1 MTEIDTSVFYCFR
14 CGNRVKRAEGN
25 CWYCGAPNR
34 RSVRPPRHCPF
45 CGESIAQKAV
55 KCPHC
60 AEFLDGRARPTPVAP
75 SGPPQQITFVID
87 KAVIQADKPLML
99 KGGGQIPPGLAN
111 LLSDQT
117 VRAIQSNQPGLIDQ
131 EGVRALPMPRA
142 AAQAAA
148 SLPEA
153 IEQETEPADT
163 LPAPGKGPAVGK
175 GPAAPK
181 GKAPF
186 PESVRRGGTDL
197 VRPDSTAPVVS
208 SGKERALS
216 LAKAGGT
223 ALAKAGGSALA
234 KLTDRLMGAMESPT
248 APPPT
253 AAPTAATE
261 AGPLDAEEVQL
272 YRTCTVCGNEL
283 LADDNYCFHCGVVQR
298 KIEKSGKPP
307 MRVGGNTFPIF
318 VLCVLLL
325 AGMVYLALFGDRFK
339 SFNLFGR
346 PIRDVLQAAFS
357 GFTFLLLAAAF
368 FIRRTSVN
376 QIAVLVF
383 LVIWGLVSL
392 VALIQSSFFS

>member
-1 MTEIDTSVFYCFR
+1 MTEIDTSVFYCYR

-45 CGESIAQKAV
+45 CGLEITQKAV

-60 AEFLDGRARPTPVAP
+60 AEFLDGRARPAQVVP
-75 SGPPQQITFVID
+75 SGPPQHITFVID

-99 KGGGQIPPGLAN
+99 EGGGRIPPGLAN

-153 IEQETEPADT
+153 IEQETEPANA
-163 LPAPGKGPAVGK
+163 LPAPGKGPAAGE
-175 GPAAPK
+175 

-186 PESVRRGGTDL
+186 PASVRRGGTDL
-197 VRPDSTAPVVS
+197 VRPESTAPVVS

-253 AAPTAATE
+253 AVPTAE

-272 YRTCTVCGNEL
+272 YRICTVCGNEV

-307 MRVGGNTFPIF
+307 MRVAGNTFPIF
-318 VLCVLLL
+318 LLCVLLL
-325 AGMVYLALFGDRFK
+325 GGMVYLALFGDRFK
-339 SFNLFGR
+339 SFGLFGR

-368 FIRRTSVN
+368 FIRRTTPN
-376 QIAVLVF
+376 QIAVIVF

-392 VALIQSSFFS
+392 AALIQSSFFS

>member
-1 MTEIDTSVFYCFR
+1 MTEIDTSVFYCYR

-45 CGESIAQKAV
+45 CGERIAQKAV

-60 AEFLDGRARPTPVAP
+60 AEFLDGRARPTPVTP

-99 KGGGQIPPGLAN
+99 EGGGQIPPGLAN

-153 IEQETEPADT
+153 IEQETEPADA
-163 LPAPGKGPAVGK
+163 LPAPGKGPAAG
-175 GPAAPK
+175 K

-197 VRPDSTAPVVS
+197 VRPDSTAPVVA

-261 AGPLDAEEVQL
+261 AGPLDAEEVHL
-272 YRTCTVCGNEL
+272 YRICTVCGNEV
-283 LADDNYCFHCGVVQR
+283 LADDNYCFHCGAVQR

-307 MRVGGNTFPIF
+307 MRVAGNTFPIF

-325 AGMVYLALFGDRFK
+325 GGMVYLALFGDRFK
-339 SFNLFGR
+339 SFDLFGR

-357 GFTFLLLAAAF
+357 GFTFLLLVAAF
-368 FIRRTSVN
+368 FIRRTTPN
-376 QIAVLVF
+376 QIAVIVF
-383 LVIWGLVSL
+383 LAIWGLVSL
-392 VALIQSSFFS
+392 AALIQSSFFS